1 MINSREAKCIAPP
14 SYYWHQSRVEIT
26 LNGIEYTDD
35 EKIFYY
41 YKPPLLFDLQ
51 PREGPVRGG
60 TKVLVS
66 GTNFQNTGQ
75 IRCSF
80 AGIETPGKFISV
92 SEVEC
97 ISPPADKPGYVD
109 LRLAFVENMWSTPL
123 KYLYYDI
130 PKILNIEPTCG
141 PETGYTQV
149 AVHGSG
155 FTDLGRNKAM
165 CVFNHTVFT
174 NATIMSDEL
183 MYCDSPALLNVQG
196 YSLLNGD
203 DTNFYNLQVTIDGG
217 HMIAGTPQKFSYYQ
231 QVIVKDVS
239 PNKGPL
245 SGNTE
250 ILVNVTGLR

>member
-1 MINSREAKCIAPP
+1 M
-14 SYYWHQSRVEIT
+14 VEIT
-26 LNGIEYTDD
+26 LNGLDGVPSELTDD
-35 EKIFYY
+35 ERIFYY

-51 PREGPVRGG
+51 PREGPTRGG

-66 GTNFQNTGQ
+66 GSNFNDTGQ

-80 AGIETPGKFISV
+80 GGHETDGKFISV

-97 ISPPADKPGYVD
+97 ISPPTDKPGYVD
-109 LRLAFVENMWSTPL
+109 LALSLKKDLWSTPL

-155 FTDLGRNKAM
+155 FSDLGRNKAM
-165 CVFNHTVFT
+165 CVFNRTVFT
-174 NATIMSDEL
+174 NATVMSDEL
-183 MYCDSPALLNVQG
+183 MYCDSPPLLNVQG

-203 DTNFYNLQVTIDGG
+203 NTNFYNLQVTIDGG
-217 HMIAGTPQKFSYYQ
+217 HMIAGTPQKFNYYQ
-231 QVIVKDVS
+231 
-239 PNKGPL
+239 
-245 SGNTE
+245 
-250 ILVNVTGLR
+250 